1 MNGAALYNKSLNT
14 FATLMHDDN
23 FEFCIL
29 GQTATLIEL
38 RETAGTWVP
47 KLGQVKWLVNS

>member
-47 KLGQVKWLVNS
+47 KLGQVK